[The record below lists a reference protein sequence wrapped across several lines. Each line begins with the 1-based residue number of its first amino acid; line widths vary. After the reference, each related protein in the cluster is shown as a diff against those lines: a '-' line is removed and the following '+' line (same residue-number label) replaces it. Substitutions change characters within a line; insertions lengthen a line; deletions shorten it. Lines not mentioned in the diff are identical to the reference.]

1 MAYLTLDRDVISHN
15 FQQLKEMFKARN
27 ISWSVVTKLLCGHR
41 AYLELLLDLGIE
53 ECCDSRISNLK
64 LIKEINPK
72 VQTIYIKPPAKLSI
86 PDIVKYADVSFN
98 TEFVTLKWLSDE
110 AVRQDKKHKALIMI
124 ELGDL
129 REGIMGDHLIDF
141 YEKIF
146 DLPNIEVVGIGSNL
160 NCLYGVMPSS
170 DKLVQLSLYKRLIEA
185 TFNHFIPWVSGGTSV
200 VIPLILSH
208 QLPSGINH
216 FRIGET
222 LFYGNNITTG
232 EILPG
237 FETNSFK
244 LFSEII
250 EITKKPMVPTGEL
263 ELNPSG
269 EQYILNEENR
279 GKESYRAIIDIGKL
293 DTLPEFLHPSDNQI
307 SISGA
312 SSDMIVLELG
322 KNERNYKVGDLIEF
336 TLDYMGVL
344 GLMNSDYIGK
354 KITSGSNI

>member
-15 FQQLKEMFKARN
+15 FRQLKELFDSRN
-27 ISWSVVTKLLCGHR
+27 ISWSVVTKLLCGHKE
-41 AYLELLLDLGIE
+41 YLELLLDLGIE
-53 ECCDSRISNLK
+53 ECCDSRISNLR

-86 PDIVKYADVSFN
+86 PDIVRYADVSFN

-110 AVRQDKKHKALIMI
+110 AVKQNRQHKALIMI

-129 REGIMGDHLIDF
+129 REGIMGDYLIDF
-141 YEKIF
+141 YEKVF
-146 DLPNIEVVGIGSNL
+146 DLPNIQVVGIGSNL

-170 DKLVQLSLYKRLIEA
+170 DKLIQLSLYKRLIEA

-208 QLPSGINH
+208 ELPTGINH

-237 FETNSFK
+237 FKTNSFK
-244 LFSEII
+244 LYAEII

-279 GKESYRAIIDIGKL
+279 GKESFRAIIDLGKL
-293 DTLPEFLHPSDNQI
+293 DALPEFLHPLDHQI

-312 SSDMIVLELG
+312 SSDMIVMELG
-322 KNERNYKVGDLIEF
+322 ENEGNYKVGDLIEF
-336 TLDYMGVL
+336 SVDYMGVL

-354 KITSGSNI
+354 KITSGSNK